1 MKTVKL
7 LLLIPV
13 LSLLSFNVT
22 SPGLSDSERKMA
34 LDQLKETKEA
44 LLKTVKGL
52 SAAQLTFKASPESWS
67 VADCVEHLAKSES
80 MLWGMVEGVPA
91 AEGDDVKPSMSDEA
105 LLGMITDRTNKIKT
119 QEPFEPTNAFGS
131 HEGALKEFTS
141 KRDAHIAYVKS
152 TTADLRSQFSDLP
165 FGKIDSYQAILF
177 MAGHT
182 KRHTM
187 QAKEVMANA
196 KFPKK

>member
-7 LLLIPV
+7 FLLIPII
-13 LSLLSFNVT
+13 SLLSFNSV
-22 SPGLSDSERKMA
+22 SPGLSDAERKMA
-34 LDQLKETKEA
+34 LDQLKESKDD

-52 SAAQLTFKASPESWS
+52 SAGQLTFKASPESWS

-80 MLWGMVEGVPA
+80 LIWGMVSATPN
-91 AEGDDVKPSMSDEA
+91 GDADAKNSMTDEEVV
-105 LLGMITDRTNKIKT
+105 GMITDRSHKIKT

-131 HEGALKEFTS
+131 HEGAVKEFTS
-141 KRDAHIAYVKS
+141 KRDEHIDYVKS
-152 TTADLRSQFSDLP
+152 TKDDLRVHYNDLP
-165 FGKIDSYQAILF
+165 FGKMDGYQAILF

-182 KRHTM
+182 KRHTE

-196 KFPKK
+196 NFPKK